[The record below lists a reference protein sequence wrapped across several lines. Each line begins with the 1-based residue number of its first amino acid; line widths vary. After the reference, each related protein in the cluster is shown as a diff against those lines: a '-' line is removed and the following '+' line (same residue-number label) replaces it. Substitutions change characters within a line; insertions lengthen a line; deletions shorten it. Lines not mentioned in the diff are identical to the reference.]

1 MESRPPP
8 NLKDPGELAA
18 YRRELRGVASGV
30 RWGGIGITL
39 VGAVVA
45 ALRAWAWPAIPA
57 LIPMIVVAWGML
69 LMLTAIAIRAAYHA
83 RRMRGG

>member
-1 MESRPPP
+1 MESRRPP
-8 NLKDPGELAA
+8 NLNDPVELAA

-69 LMLTAIAIRAAYHA
+69 LMLTAIALRMAYHA
-83 RRMRGG
+83 RRMRGQ

>member
-1 MESRPPP
+1 MEDRPPP
-8 NLKDPGELAA
+8 NLKDPDDLAA

-39 VGAVVA
+39 IGAMIA

-57 LIPMIVVAWGML
+57 LIPLVVVLWGML
-69 LMLTAIAIRAAYHA
+69 LMLTAIALRTAYHA
-83 RRMRGG
+83 RRMRGQ